1 MLPIARD
8 LWINGRR
15 SMTTPDAGLDPNAFF
30 QFDLAKGSIR
40 ARGGSR
46 VLIVSENV
54 LSPLIHTAVA
64 NGDLTAVR
72 TLGSQLATL
81 VSSSLPGQANA
92 LSPSQV
98 VGHAGAVMSLFG
110 WGRLRLEQW
119 GDAMVLNV
127 EGMPPLDEDN
137 LALAALLGG
146 LFSALCTTEVACVPL
161 ARSTRYMMVDPRIAE
176 QVWSWARE
184 GDGVAA
190 IAGKL
195 VASAR

>member
-1 MLPIARD
+1 
-8 LWINGRR
+8 
-15 SMTTPDAGLDPNAFF
+15 MTSPDASLDPNAFF
-30 QFDLAKGSIR
+30 QFVLAKGAVRS
-40 ARGGSR
+40 RGGGR
-46 VLIVSENV
+46 VLIVSESV

-72 TLGSQLATL
+72 TLGGQLASL

-92 LSPSQV
+92 LGPAQV
-98 VGHAGAVMSLFG
+98 IGHAGAVMSLFG

-119 GDAMVLNV
+119 GDALVLNV

-146 LFSALCTTEVACVPL
+146 LFSSLCQTEVACVPL
-161 ARSTRYMMVDPRIAE
+161 GRTTRYMMVDPRIAE

-184 GDGVAA
+184 GDGIAA

-195 VASAR
+195 VASSR